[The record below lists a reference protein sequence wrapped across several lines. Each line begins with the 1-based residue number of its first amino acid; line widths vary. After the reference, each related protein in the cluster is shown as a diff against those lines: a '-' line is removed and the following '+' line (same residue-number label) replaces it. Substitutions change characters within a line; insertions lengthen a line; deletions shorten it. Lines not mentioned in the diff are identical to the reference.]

1 MQDHC
6 DFSSLYKVL
15 FTARREEL
23 IGQTTHIY
31 ESYRARKLSFLA
43 AIDEVKNVFQMMLFN
58 YFFPPF

>member
-6 DFSSLYKVL
+6 DFTSLYKVL

-43 AIDEVKNVFQMMLFN
+43 AIDEVKNMYISDDVI
-58 YFFPPF
+58 